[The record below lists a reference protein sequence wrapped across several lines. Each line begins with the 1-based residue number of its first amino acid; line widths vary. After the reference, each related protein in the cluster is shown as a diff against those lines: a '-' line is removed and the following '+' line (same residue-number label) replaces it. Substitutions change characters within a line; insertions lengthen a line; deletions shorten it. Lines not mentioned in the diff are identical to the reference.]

1 MGLRKGGFAGV
12 LLVAIGAALW
22 GTDGILRFPLVDT
35 MSPTSIVFTEHAILA
50 LYSIPAVIIGWR
62 AFRGFGKRQW
72 GALLVVGWGG
82 SALGTL
88 LFTAAFAVGNP
99 TVAILLQKTQPLFAV
114 LLAGILLG
122 ERTGWR
128 YWLVFA
134 VAIVGAYL
142 VSFGNLSPFGELG
155 RDEMLT
161 AALAIGAALMW
172 GSSTVLGR
180 FVLRDL
186 PFHTLAGARLLTALP
201 LLTAIVFFTGSFA
214 DVGAGFSAEPGRLIL
229 LALIPG
235 FLSLLI
241 YYRGLSGTR
250 ASYATLAEL
259 AFPAT
264 AVVLNWFVLGV
275 GIGVNQAIGFV
286 ILWGAVFVL
295 GYLNTRSEK
304 LAAQ

>member
-1 MGLRKGGFAGV
+1 MGWRNGGFAGV
-12 LLVAIGAALW
+12 LLVAAGAALW
-22 GTDGILRFPLVDT
+22 GTDGVLRFPLVDT
-35 MSPTSIVFTEHAILA
+35 MSPASIVFAEHAILA
-50 LYSIPAVIIGWR
+50 AYSIPAVILGRR
-62 AFRGFGKRQW
+62 AFRGFGAKQW
-72 GALLVVGWGG
+72 TALLVIGWGG

-88 LFTAAFAVGNP
+88 LFTAAFAVGSP

-114 LLAGILLG
+114 LLAGIVLG
-122 ERTGWR
+122 ERMGRW

-142 VSFGNLSPFGELG
+142 VSFGDLSPFGELG
-155 RDEMLT
+155 ADEVLT
-161 AALAIGAALMW
+161 AVLALGAALMW

-180 FVLRDL
+180 FVLRDV
-186 PFHTLAGARLLTALP
+186 PFHTLAGARLLIALP
-201 LLTAIVFFTGSFA
+201 LLTAIVLGTGSLG

-229 LALIPG
+229 LALVPG

-264 AVVLNWFVLGV
+264 AVALNWIVLGV
-275 GIGVNQAIGFV
+275 GIGANQVFGFLL
-286 ILWGAVFVL
+286 LWGSVFAL
-295 GYLNTRSEK
+295 GYLNTRPSKSVE
-304 LAAQ
+304 

>member
-1 MGLRKGGFAGV
+1 
-12 LLVAIGAALW
+12 
-22 GTDGILRFPLVDT
+22 
-35 MSPTSIVFTEHAILA
+35 
-50 LYSIPAVIIGWR
+50 
-62 AFRGFGKRQW
+62 
-72 GALLVVGWGG
+72 
-82 SALGTL
+82 L
-88 LFTAAFAVGNP
+88 LFTAAFMVGNP
-99 TVAILLQKTQPLFAV
+99 TVAILLQKTQPIFAV
-114 LLAGILLG
+114 LLAGVLLG
-122 ERTGWR
+122 ERVGWR
-128 YWLVFA
+128 YWIVFA

-142 VSFGNLSPFGELG
+142 VSFGSLSPFGELG
-155 RDEMLT
+155 RDEILT

-180 FVLRDL
+180 FMLRDV

-201 LLTAIVFFTGSFA
+201 LLTGIVLFTGSLGE
-214 DVGAGFSAEPGRLIL
+214 VGAGFSAEPGRLIL

-264 AVVLNWFVLGV
+264 AVVLNWFVLDV

-286 ILWGAVFVL
+286 ILWGSVFVL
-295 GYLNTRSEK
+295 GYFEYTVVEGRGITGPRASRAYEVSVSLGDFAFRRTPLKNT
-304 LAAQ
+304 

>member
-12 LLVAIGAALW
+12 LLVAVGAALW

-35 MSPTSIVFTEHAILA
+35 MSPTTIVFSEHAILA

-62 AFRGFGKRQW
+62 AFRGFGAKQW
-72 GALLVVGWGG
+72 TALLVVGWGG

-114 LLAGILLG
+114 LLAGIILG
-122 ERTGWR
+122 ERMGWR

-142 VSFGNLSPFGELG
+142 ISFGNLSPFGELG
-155 RDEMLT
+155 SDEVLT
-161 AALAIGAALMW
+161 AALSLGAALMW
-172 GSSTVLGR
+172 GASTVFGR
-180 FVLRDL
+180 FVLRDM
-186 PFHTLAGARLLTALP
+186 PFHTLVGARLLTALP
-201 LLTAIVFFTGSFA
+201 LLTAIVLFQGSLG

-235 FLSLLI
+235 FLALLI

-264 AVVLNWFVLGV
+264 AVALNWAVLGV
-275 GIGVNQAIGFV
+275 GIGANQAIGFA
-286 ILWGAVFVL
+286 ILWGAVFAL
-295 GYLNTRSEK
+295 GYLNTRSSESVE
-304 LAAQ
+304 

>member
-1 MGLRKGGFAGV
+1 MGRRNGGFAGV
-12 LLVAIGAALW
+12 LLVAVGAALW

-35 MSPTSIVFTEHAILA
+35 MSATTIVFAEHAILA
-50 LYSIPAVIIGWR
+50 LYSIPAVILGWR

-72 GALLVVGWGG
+72 ASLLVIGWGG

-88 LFTAAFAVGNP
+88 LFTAAFMVGNP
-99 TVAILLQKTQPLFAV
+99 TVALLLQKTQPIFAV
-114 LLAGILLG
+114 LLAAILLG
-122 ERTGWR
+122 ERVGWR

-142 VSFGNLSPFGELG
+142 VSFGDLSPFGELG
-155 RDEMLT
+155 RDELLT

-180 FVLRDL
+180 FMLRDV
-186 PFHTLAGARLLTALP
+186 PFHTLVGARLLTALP
-201 LLTAIVFFTGSFA
+201 LLAGVVFFTGSFGE
-214 DVGAGFSAEPGRLIL
+214 VGAGFAAEPGRLIL

-241 YYRGLSGTR
+241 YYRGLSSTR

-264 AVVLNWFVLGV
+264 AVILNWFVLDV

-286 ILWGAVFVL
+286 ILWGSVFVL
-295 GYLNTRSEK
+295 GYMNSRSSKAVE
-304 LAAQ
+304 

>member
-1 MGLRKGGFAGV
+1 
-12 LLVAIGAALW
+12 
-22 GTDGILRFPLVDT
+22 
-35 MSPTSIVFTEHAILA
+35 
-50 LYSIPAVIIGWR
+50 
-62 AFRGFGKRQW
+62 
-72 GALLVVGWGG
+72 
-82 SALGTL
+82 L
-88 LFTAAFAVGNP
+88 LFTAAFMVGNP
-99 TVAILLQKTQPLFAV
+99 TVAILLQKTQPIFAV
-114 LLAGILLG
+114 LLAGVLLG
-122 ERTGWR
+122 ERVGWR
-128 YWLVFA
+128 YWIVFA

-142 VSFGNLSPFGELG
+142 VSFGSLSPFGELG
-155 RDEMLT
+155 RDEILT

-180 FVLRDL
+180 FMLRDV

-201 LLTAIVFFTGSFA
+201 LLTGIVLFTGSLGE
-214 DVGAGFSAEPGRLIL
+214 VGAGFSAEPGRLIL

-264 AVVLNWFVLGV
+264 AVVLNWFVLDV

-286 ILWGAVFVL
+286 ILWGSVFVL
-295 GYLNTRSEK
+295 GYLNTRSSKAVE
-304 LAAQ
+304 